1 MEKRPTLNDKAVI
14 RFAAE
19 KLLPAVKEW
28 LKQADDQDYEEEDTL
43 KQLCRAIQWDHHDG
57 YQIAK
62 RLDSDGWVPDA
73 ALVEILDDAMRYKQ
87 DARDVACA
95 EWMKTSGLTAPTI
108 GARVRC
114 PSKPILSAGTVAIND
129 DMGRSGV
136 IFDNERQRPGIT
148 TKWRIIEWEL
158 LTPAEEVP

>member
-1 MEKRPTLNDKAVI
+1 MNRPTINDEAVI
-14 RFAAE
+14 RTAAE

-28 LKQADDQDYEEEDTL
+28 LKQADDQEYDDEDTL
-43 KQLCRAIQWDHHDG
+43 KHLCRAIQWDHHDG

-95 EWMKTSGLTAPTI
+95 EWMKTSGLTGPAI

-114 PSKPILSAGTVAIND
+114 PSKPTLGAGTVLKSD
-129 DMGRSGV
+129 DMGRGLV
-136 IFDNERQRPGIT
+136 RFDNQSQGSYLGHWIELER
-148 TKWRIIEWEL
+148 
-158 LTPAEEVP
+158 LTPAEEAP